1 MTHNNPLVPACPD
14 YPLVYSIVDPVAAYD
29 FVAQRASPLREGTNH
44 VFVSYDFVAQRA
56 SPLREGTNHVF
67 GLEACFK
74 EKAQNDGSRF
84 CKKFDPTP
92 AVTYSAY
99 P

>member
-44 VFVSYDFVAQRA
+44 VF
-56 SPLREGTNHVF
+56 

-74 EKAQNDGSRF
+74 EKAHNDGSRF